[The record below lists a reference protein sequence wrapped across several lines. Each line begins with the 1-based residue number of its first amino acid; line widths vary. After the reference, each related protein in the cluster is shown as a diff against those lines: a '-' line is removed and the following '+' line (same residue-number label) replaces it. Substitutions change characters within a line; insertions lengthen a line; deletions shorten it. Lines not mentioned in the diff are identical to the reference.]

1 MTWNLFFWLKRKD
14 RTKRRFTFTYN
25 PFIWSKWSGKREL
38 RDILAKRDRTINM
51 MDSILDDQIK
61 NLRVLSVEH
70 EAYENVLLAIATK
83 GNPNLIPEVEAIYK
97 MAREVLGR

>member
-1 MTWNLFFWLKRKD
+1 MINWLKRKH
-14 RTKRRFTFTYN
+14 RAGFFTYS
-25 PFIWSKWSGKREL
+25 PFIWSKWSGKRKL

-51 MDSILDDQIK
+51 INAILDDQIK
-61 NLRVLSVEH
+61 NLRVLSVQH

-83 GNPNLIPEVEAIYK
+83 GNPNFIPEVEAIYK